1 MAAAAR
7 LYHLLCSPIQ
17 ASFDAITCRA
27 FVLGV
32 ETDAKTF
39 CAVSGATAADL
50 TGAVRR
56 RQCFGSRGVVDRP
69 RRSGTDARCTPRIA
83 ILCRSGSVPGAAFV
97 RAVVWTLCA
106 TRVAPRP
113 RIRRNRSAGGCPGR
127 GLRAACAC
135 LLLSCD
141 SRAVARARRD
151 GKSGFCVHNR
161 RMCAPKVVGGRCP
174 ATPPD
179 ARDRASAAPADGAG
193 RDLTTI
199 SRPRTRTHAC
209 VGSR

>member
-56 RQCFGSRGVVDRP
+56 RQCFGSRRVVDRP
-69 RRSGTDARCTPRIA
+69 RRSGADARCAPRVA
-83 ILCRSGSVPGAAFV
+83 ILCRSGSVPGSRVV
-97 RAVVWTLCA
+97 RSVVWTLCA

-113 RIRRNRSAGGCPGR
+113 RIRRNRSADGCPGR

-135 LLLSCD
+135 LLFSCD
-141 SRAVARARRD
+141 SCAAARARRD
-151 GKSGFCVHNR
+151 GKSGFCVDNR
-161 RMCAPKVVGGRCP
+161 RVCAPNIVGNRCP
-174 ATPPD
+174 ATPPMPV
-179 ARDRASAAPADGAG
+179 AAPAQRQPTGQAA
-193 RDLTTI
+193 T
-199 SRPRTRTHAC
+199 
-209 VGSR
+209 